1 MARNPPLVARERNR
15 NDNDNE
21 NEEEEPGCGKAAGC
35 AAGLLSAGEFPAK
48 ERENETGIIG
58 ILLNIL
64 TLESELRL
72 RNIVS

>member
-1 MARNPPLVARERNR
+1 MAQYPRVFARGRNC
-15 NDNDNE
+15 NE
-21 NEEEEPGCGKAAGC
+21 DEKEEGEPGCGEAAGC
-35 AAGLLSAGEFPAK
+35 AAALLSAGKFPAK